1 MKSLKKLFVGAI
13 SFIAFVSL
21 AIAAISQIQT
31 PLCSDNQSAFIS
43 LDDTSRTNG
52 FFTCYTK
59 PEAFELK
66 IIKVSLIRKDG
77 SGNVD
82 IYTPSSPTYQDLI
95 SGQVNLLE
103 DLDLRSGNYN
113 GVYSG
118 IEIIFDND
126 IKIKAKARYSGSDVP
141 SWGGLQ
147 NNGVGYCHTLAY
159 NSSTNPSYVS
169 SFEGSGNGNPG
180 KFGDHPTF
188 EDSEGASFANPGLT
202 TFRYLGSPMEGA
214 GITGIDRVFANS
226 NGSVVGAYW
235 AKVRYLVTGDASVAT
250 FSILD
255 SNYIETRNP
264 NLYDAQSNRD
274 VRNAYFAKYKFDF
287 ASDLVID
294 ATTNQ
299 VIDIKF
305 NLDKSIG
312 FSWNYSN
319 DGSSYAYTR
328 DNQLSNGG
336 TQYSDGG
343 TYYYQKTGQSTDY
356 GSWNGSSYA
365 NQYPDCLRMFIGQV
379 GLTLTAT
386 SL

>member
-1 MKSLKKLFVGAI
+1 MKYLNKLVIGTISLA
-13 SFIAFVSL
+13 AFATI
-21 AIAAISQIQT
+21 AIAAVLQIQT
-31 PLCSDNQSAFIS
+31 PLCSDNQTAFIS
-43 LDDTSRTNG
+43 LDNTTGSYG

-66 IIKVSLIRKDG
+66 IIKVSLIKKDG

-103 DLDLRSGNYN
+103 DLNLRSGNYN

-126 IKIKAKARYSGSDVP
+126 IKIKAKAQYSGSDVP
-141 SWGGLQ
+141 TWGSLQ

-159 NSSTNPSYVS
+159 NATTTPSFVNSFAGTASGNPSR
-169 SFEGSGNGNPG
+169 
-180 KFGDHPTF
+180 FGDHPTF
-188 EDSEGASFANPGLT
+188 VDSEGASFANPGLT

-214 GITGIDRVFANS
+214 GITGVDRVFANS
-226 NGSVVGAYW
+226 AGSTVGAYW

-250 FSILD
+250 FSVLD
-255 SNYIETRNP
+255 SSYNETRYP
-264 NLYDAQSNRD
+264 NIYDPQSNSD
-274 VRNAYFAKYKFDF
+274 VRNARFAKYQFDF
-287 ASDLVID
+287 ANDLVID
-294 ATTNQ
+294 STTNQ

-312 FSWNYSN
+312 FSWNYSSS
-319 DGSSYAYTR
+319 GSSSYAHTAQ
-328 DNQLSNGG
+328 NNSV
-336 TQYSDGG
+336 SDGG
-343 TYYYQKTGQSTDY
+343 TYYYEKSRQAADY
-356 GSWNGSSYA
+356 ESWNGSSYA

>member
-1 MKSLKKLFVGAI
+1 MKSLKKLFIGAI

-43 LDDTSRTNG
+43 LDNTNGTYG

-59 PEAFELK
+59 PEAFQLK
-66 IIKVSLIRKDG
+66 IFKVSLIKKDG
-77 SGNVD
+77 SGKVD

-103 DLDLRSGNYN
+103 DLDLTSGNYN

-126 IKIKAKARYSGSDVP
+126 IKIKAKAQYSGTDVP
-141 SWGGLQ
+141 SWGSLQ
-147 NNGVGYCHTLAY
+147 NNGTGYCHTLAY
-159 NSSTNPSYVS
+159 NSTTNPSFVS
-169 SFEGSGNGNPG
+169 SFAGTANGNPAR
-180 KFGDHPTF
+180 FGDHPTF
-188 EDSEGASFANPGLT
+188 VDSEGASFTNPGLT

-214 GITGIDRVFANS
+214 GITGVDRVFTNS
-226 NGSVVGAYW
+226 SGSTVGAYW

-250 FSILD
+250 FSVLD
-255 SNYIETRNP
+255 SSYNETRYP
-264 NLYDAQSNRD
+264 TDSNGD
-274 VRNAYFAKYKFDF
+274 RNITFAKYQFDF
-287 ASDLVID
+287 ATDLVID
-294 ATTNQ
+294 SATNQ

-312 FSWNYSN
+312 FSWNFSN
-319 DGSSYAYTR
+319 SGSSSYAYTAQ
-328 DNQLSNGG
+328 NNSV
-336 TQYSDGG
+336 SDSG
-343 TYYYQKTGQSTDY
+343 TYYYQKNNQATDY
-356 GSWNGSSYA
+356 ESWNGSSYA

-379 GLTLTAT
+379 GFTLTAT